1 VILKIR
7 NPKSAFRNRLL
18 CYYRLT
24 ESEGSMSVQIA
35 KRWFTVA
42 EYDRMGET
50 GILTE
55 DDRVELVEGEIIEMS
70 PIGRHHAACVDA
82 LSELFREQLQRR
94 VIVRVQNPI
103 QLGSFSEP
111 QPDVA
116 LLKRRDDFYRR
127 AHPTPDDVLLVVEV
141 ADSTIEYDR
150 QIKVPLYA
158 RAGIAE
164 VWLVNL
170 VDEQIETYA
179 QPVNDAYQSRREA
192 GRGETISSPTAFD
205 VTLSVDDILG

>member
-1 VILKIR
+1 
-7 NPKSAFRNRLL
+7 
-18 CYYRLT
+18 
-24 ESEGSMSVQIA
+24 MSVQIA
-35 KRWFTVA
+35 KHWFTVA
-42 EYDRMGET
+42 EYDRMGEA

-70 PIGRHHAACVDA
+70 PIGERHAACVDRLA
-82 LSELFREQLQRR
+82 ELFSEQLQRR

-111 QPDVA
+111 QPDIA

-127 AHPTPDDVLLVVEV
+127 AHPTADDVLLVVEV
-141 ADSTIEYDR
+141 ADTTIEYDR

-164 VWLVNL
+164 VWIVNL
-170 VDEQIETYA
+170 VDEQIEIYA
-179 QPVNDAYQSRREA
+179 QPVSDAYQNKREA
-192 GRGETISSPTAFD
+192 RRGETINSPSAFD
-205 VTLSVDDILG
+205 VTLSVEDILG

>member
-1 VILKIR
+1 
-7 NPKSAFRNRLL
+7 
-18 CYYRLT
+18 
-24 ESEGSMSVQIA
+24 MSVQIA
-35 KRWFTVA
+35 KHWFTVA

-70 PIGRHHAACVDA
+70 PIGERHAARVDA
-82 LSELFREQLQRR
+82 LAELFHEQLQRR
-94 VIVRVQNPI
+94 AIVRVQNPI

-111 QPDVA
+111 QPDVV

-127 AHPTPDDVLLVVEV
+127 AHPTADDVLLVVEV
-141 ADSTIEYDR
+141 SDTTIEYDR

-164 VWLVNL
+164 VWIVNL
-170 VDEQIETYA
+170 VDEQIEIYA
-179 QPVNDAYQSRREA
+179 RPANDAYQSKREA
-192 GRGETISSPTAFD
+192 RRGETINSPGAFN
-205 VTLSVDDILG
+205 VTLAVDDILG

>member
-1 VILKIR
+1 
-7 NPKSAFRNRLL
+7 
-18 CYYRLT
+18 
-24 ESEGSMSVQIA
+24 MSVQIA

-70 PIGRHHAACVDA
+70 PIGERHAACVDA
-82 LSELFREQLQRR
+82 LAELFREQLQRR

-116 LLKRRDDFYRR
+116 LLKRRADFYRR

-141 ADSTIEYDR
+141 AETTIEYDR

-164 VWLVNL
+164 VWIVNL
-170 VDEQIETYA
+170 VDEQIEIYA
-179 QPVNDAYQSRREA
+179 QPAGDAYQSRREA
-192 GRGETISSPTAFD
+192 RRGETIESPTAFD
-205 VTLSVDDILG
+205 VTLRVDDILG